1 MIQYMTQ
8 TMSTKYRH
16 IKRVTRE
23 LEGSTHTLPILFEYA
38 WSMLRVCLQYAYSMP
53 RVCLAYAKSMA
64 GVFLGYV
71 FVRRERTLSPTCSD
85 SQSVGHG
92 LPGTLSL
99 VDGSKMTRRWFE
111 DGSKE
116 SRYIHGGNTEG
127 PRSAMRVLRYAAILL
142 LTMFLGMNTAWG
154 GSSYSN
160 CTESVQI

>member
-1 MIQYMTQ
+1 MDVAFLLEKYFKGATKVSIDVFDAQ
-8 TMSTKYRH
+8 TLNSVYKDVINAMAGT
-16 IKRVTRE
+16 
-23 LEGSTHTLPILFEYA
+23 THTLPILM
-38 WSMLRVCLQYAYSMP
+38 SKL

>member
-1 MIQYMTQ
+1 
-8 TMSTKYRH
+8 MSTKYRH
-16 IKRVTRE
+16 TKQVTRE
-23 LEGSTHTLPILFEYA
+23 LEGSSHTLAILM
-38 WSMLRVCLQYAYSMP
+38 SKLRVCLEAAWSMP

-99 VDGSKMTRRWFE
+99 VDGSKMARRWFE

>member
-1 MIQYMTQ
+1 MREMRIAFTFPSVSQLDAKHQGNDEVRPRISRIERIKTRD
-8 TMSTKYRH
+8 MSNK
-16 IKRVTRE
+16 
-23 LEGSTHTLPILFEYA
+23 
-38 WSMLRVCLQYAYSMP
+38 
-53 RVCLAYAKSMA
+53 KSHQ
-64 GVFLGYV
+64 GYV
-71 FVRRERTLSPTCSD
+71 FVRRERTLSPTRSD

-92 LPGTLSL
+92 LPGALSL